1 MFLTC
6 SPVRV
11 NADFLA
17 QSFLPGVTAEIWA
30 QNLVL
35 DFVEDSAE
43 ARPAVLPLTKI
54 VCSNYAFG
62 AASKQNCLRTAYVMS
77 PTNDDIVEFARIGGI
92 SLIASFAASVYDRT
106 AFAAFFACAGGY
118 ALARAFN
125 LARRGR

>member
-1 MFLTC
+1 MLLLRFELRISYWILLKTLQRL
-6 SPVRV
+6 VQ
-11 NADFLA
+11 
-17 QSFLPGVTAEIWA
+17 QSFLL
-30 QNLVL
+30 Q
-35 DFVEDSAE
+35 
-43 ARPAVLPLTKI
+43 I

-92 SLIASFAASVYDRT
+92 SLIASFAASVYDRN

-118 ALARAFN
+118 ALARAFD